1 MSKSISRAQTISG
14 LKQNQLRHRAFLPDK
29 LNNNQFVALLVQF
42 YREAEGSNFY
52 AAIDRAMAKKG
63 YFFTDPQREIAEC
76 MLASVFMKERREV
89 YISIVRQFGK
99 TELVSM
105 VTEFCYRHYSEIFG
119 TAFSV
124 AIIAPEKG
132 TATEVFSRIK
142 NYIVA
147 NETDLLI
154 DTKFEVKTLA
164 GDTIRLYGIYDGAT
178 GGTIEGRT
186 FDMIIRDEAHKG
198 SERKWLDEVMP
209 AANRTTGPI
218 ILIGNGGFKDCYF
231 YRGLKKGTNVSKK
244 HYVFRYTYNSLR
256 PYMLDLAAKGLD
268 SCRVWVENTDKY
280 IENLGG
286 RKSLF
291 VRKNILCEWDLKLG
305 GFLDIESVE
314 SVDEVIEDDI
324 HPDIFLTYDVAHS
337 GMDRAIA
344 TVVDRNKNI
353 LDLWVIKD
361 IGEVV
366 TLEKQANIL
375 YDRCLE
381 SGLMNFDGKDC
392 PLKCVGVD
400 ASGLGV
406 GMAEMMEKLFPIP
419 IKRFTF
425 TTQAKMDWYF
435 HLRDSVVAEIPSS
448 RVRFNRHKQVEDG
461 DELKNEPLYGYAKL
475 KKPFATADQ
484 WDICHRELCDLEVIE
499 LKNDQFGFHA
509 PVASGGVMGL
519 SVHDDFVASMAMA
532 LSLVGYW
539 DGFHPTTLT
548 SRSRRLFSGEALP
561 ESHLSMAAPVDELPH
576 WTGDSRPGTVP
587 PRLKELRQKAK
598 RVAPR
603 QN

>member
-1 MSKSISRAQTISG
+1 MSKSITRAQTISG
-14 LKQNQLRHRAFLPDK
+14 LKQNQLRNRALLPDK
-29 LNNNQFVALLVQF
+29 LDNTQFVALLVRF
-42 YREAEGSNFY
+42 YREAEDSNFY
-52 AAIDRAMAKKG
+52 CSLPRAKEKKG
-63 YFFTDPQREIAEC
+63 YYFTEPQREIAEC
-76 MLASVFMKERREV
+76 ILASVFMKERREI

-99 TELVSM
+99 TELVAM
-105 VTEFCYRHYSEIFG
+105 TTEFCYRHYSEIFG
-119 TAFSV
+119 SPFAV

-147 NETDLLI
+147 NETDLPI
-154 DTKFEVKTLA
+154 DTKFEVKTMA

-218 ILIGNGGFKDCYF
+218 ILIGNGGFKDCYY
-231 YRGLKKGTNVSKK
+231 YRGLKKGTDVSKR
-244 HYVFRYTYNSLR
+244 HYVFRYTYNTLR
-256 PYMLDLAAKGLD
+256 GYMLDLARQGMD

-305 GFLDIESVE
+305 GFLDRESVE
-314 SVDEVIEDDI
+314 AVEEVIKDDI

-344 TVVDRNKNI
+344 TIIDRNKNI

-361 IGEVV
+361 TGEVV
-366 TLEKQANIL
+366 TLEKQANTL

-381 SGLMNFDGKDC
+381 SGLMTFDGKDC

-425 TTQAKMDWYF
+425 TVQAKQDWYF
-435 HLRDSVVAEIPSS
+435 HLRDSVVAEVPSS
-448 RVRFNRHKQVEDG
+448 RVRFNRRQKGKGTKGGEDV
-461 DELKNEPLYGYAKL
+461 NESLYGYAKL
-475 KKPFATADQ
+475 KKPMATSDH
-484 WDICHRELCDLEVIE
+484 WDICQRELYDIEVIE
-499 LKNDQFGFHA
+499 LKNDMFGFHA
-509 PVASGGVMGL
+509 PTASGGVMGL
-519 SVHDDFVASMAMA
+519 SIHDDFVASMAMA
-532 LSLVGYW
+532 ISLIGYW
-539 DGFHPTTLT
+539 DGFHPTTT
-548 SRSRRLFSGEALP
+548 SSRSRQLSSGAEG
-561 ESHLSMAAPVDELPH
+561 SHLSAASPVDVYQ
-576 WTGDSRPGTVP
+576 GDSRPGSVP
-587 PRLKELRQKAK
+587 PKLKALRRKA
-598 RVAPR
+598 RRAML
-603 QN
+603 